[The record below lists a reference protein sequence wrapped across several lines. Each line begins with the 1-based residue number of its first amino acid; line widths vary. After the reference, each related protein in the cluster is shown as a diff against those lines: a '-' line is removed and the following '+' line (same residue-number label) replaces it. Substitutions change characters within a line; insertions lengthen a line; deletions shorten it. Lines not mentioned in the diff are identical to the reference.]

1 MPAFGS
7 MRQTIGKSLLNT
19 AFLVLPLLYSG
30 CGSPL
35 GGVNTVSEGAVAA
48 KNQLNVPVADGVI
61 RNAQVSIVN
70 ARTGQVLFRGVDPD
84 NDGTYAFDMERTT
97 LAGILDAD
105 LLYLYAESTAQ
116 SSVDVNGAV
125 QGLNAGQVR
134 FKSFLPN
141 GAVIKSIL
149 NVSDDLGA
157 DPRVNKK
164 RAVTHFSNAKSL
176 LAESK
181 LIKDGVLTQ
190 PLRPGRA
197 APANVL
203 TALPNQTAAV
213 ETALA
218 DPTSNLTKKFKL
230 ISMATKALVEDGVTT
245 ILQNQNTISV
255 SEGDSLLLEVA
266 NNTGALNPVF
276 QAKLADLN
284 QRINNDLQDSLFT
297 SSFDAGLNNNIQT
310 VTSEEAAA
318 AASSDVSIFIPG
330 VDAPTI
336 DATTGFEVPKSYL
349 VRSAEINGQ
358 TLGFN
363 FTPTKKRSR
372 LNIDCQ
378 TNQGVCQ

>member
-1 MPAFGS
+1 MPVFGS
-7 MRQTIGKSLLNT
+7 MRQTVGKSVLST
-19 AFLVLPLLYSG
+19 AFLVLPLFYSG

-35 GGVNTVSEGAVAA
+35 AGGSSVGGGAVAA

-70 ARTGQVLFRGVDPD
+70 ARTGQVLFQGVDPD
-84 NDGTYAFDMERTT
+84 NDGTYAFDMQRTT
-97 LAGILDAD
+97 LAGILDTD
-105 LLYLYAESTAQ
+105 ILYLYAESTAQ
-116 SSVDVNGAV
+116 SSVDVNGAA

-141 GAVIKSIL
+141 GAIIKSIL
-149 NVSDDLGA
+149 NVSDDLGT
-157 DPRVNKK
+157 DPRINKK

-176 LAESK
+176 LAEAK
-181 LIKDGVLTQ
+181 LIKDGVLNQ

-245 ILQNQNTISV
+245 ILQNQNTSSV
-255 SEGDSLLLEVA
+255 SEADSLLLEVA

-284 QRINNDLQDSLFT
+284 QRVNNDLQDSLFT
-297 SSFDAGLNNNIQT
+297 SSFDAGLTNNIQT
-310 VTSEEAAA
+310 VTSEEAAE

-336 DATTGFEVPKSYL
+336 DATTRFEVPKSYL

-358 TLGFN
+358 SLGFN

-372 LNIDCQ
+372 LNVDCQ
-378 TNQGVCQ
+378 SNQGVCQ